1 MTDPI
6 DRRGFLRC
14 AGWAGGGALYAVS
27 GGMLSSVSFDEALA
41 APARA
46 FTFAQISDSHIGF
59 DKPANPDVKATLR
72 AAIAKLH
79 ALPTKPDFVLHTG
92 DISHLSTEAQ
102 FAEAQEILSE
112 IGLPIFFTPGEHDTL
127 DDGGGALY
135 LARFGKGTKG
145 AGWQSFDHGG
155 VHFVGL
161 VNVVGLQAG
170 GMAHLGPEQI
180 AWLKNDLAAV
190 RSSTPL
196 VVFVHIPLWTVWEP
210 WGWGTDDALPA
221 LALMRRFGSVT
232 VLNGHIHQIL
242 QKSEGNIT
250 FHTARSTAY
259 PQPAPG
265 AAPAPGPLKV
275 PADQLPAVLGVRE
288 ARLTRGRAP
297 IALIDSSLA

>member
-14 AGWAGGGALYAVS
+14 AGWAGGGALYALS
-27 GGMLSSVSFDEALA
+27 GGVLNSVSFDEAQA

-59 DKPANPDVKATLR
+59 DRPANPDVKATLR

-79 ALPTKPDFVLHTG
+79 ALPTKPDFVIHTG

-102 FAEAQEILSE
+102 FAEAQAILSE
-112 IGLPIFFTPGEHDTL
+112 IGLPMVFTPGEHDTL

-145 AGWQSFDHGG
+145 AGWQSFDHSG

-161 VNVVGLQAG
+161 VNVVGLQGG

-180 AWLKNDLAAV
+180 AWLKDDLAAV

-196 VVFVHIPLWTVWEP
+196 VVFVHIPMWTVWKP
-210 WGWGTDDALPA
+210 WGWGTDDAEPA

-232 VLNGHIHQIL
+232 VLNGHIHQVL

-288 ARLTRGRAP
+288 ARVARGRAP